1 MYFYRDIIKQSILLD
16 MNMPHFHQLQNGK
29 KRDNNLD
36 PGVLVFQK
44 AAKAEM
50 LDYIHAPNSERGKYS
65 SFGRDFDD
73 FRYHFSDDDE
83 EL

>member
-1 MYFYRDIIKQSILLD
+1 MRCSMLNCTCNSSDCLL
-16 MNMPHFHQLQNGK
+16 MNRSP
-29 KRDNNLD
+29 DALD
-36 PGVLVFQK
+36 SGAERK